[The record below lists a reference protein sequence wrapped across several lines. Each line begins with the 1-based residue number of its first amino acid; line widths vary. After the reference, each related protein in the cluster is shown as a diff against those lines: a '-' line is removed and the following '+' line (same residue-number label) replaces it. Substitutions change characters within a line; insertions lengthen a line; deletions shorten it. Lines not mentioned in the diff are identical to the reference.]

1 MVKLDEYR
9 VYIKQLLTTYSQY
22 EKSESEVE
30 AQTIF
35 DTEHDHYQLVYVG
48 WENKRRVYGCVL
60 HLDIKNGKIWIQ
72 HNGTEANIADELVAF
87 GVPKQDIVLGFHSA
101 YKNLSHYSK
110 NPYFFRKMCLKT
122 LMFRFDFSKS
132 LSFVTQILLVE

>member
-1 MVKLDEYR
+1 MANLEEYR
-9 VYIKQLLTTYSQY
+9 NYIKQLLTAYSQY

-48 WENKRRVYGCVL
+48 WTNKRRVYGCVL

-72 HNGTEANIADELVAF
+72 HNGTEANIADELVAL
-87 GVPKQDIVLGFHSA
+87 GVAKQDIVLGFHA
-101 YKNLSHYSK
+101 PYKRQ
-110 NPYFFRKMCLKT
+110 FT
-122 LMFRFDFSKS
+122 DFA
-132 LSFVTQILLVE
+132 VG

>member
-1 MVKLDEYR
+1 MDKLEEYR
-9 VYIKQLLTTYSQY
+9 KYIKQLLISYSHY
-22 EKSESEVE
+22 EKSDSGVE

-72 HNGTEANIADELVAF
+72 HNGTEANIADELVAL
-87 GVPKQDIVLGFHSA
+87 GVPKQDIVLGFHA
-101 YKNLSHYSK
+101 PYKRQ
-110 NPYFFRKMCLKT
+110 FT
-122 LMFRFDFSKS
+122 DFA
-132 LSFVTQILLVE
+132 IG